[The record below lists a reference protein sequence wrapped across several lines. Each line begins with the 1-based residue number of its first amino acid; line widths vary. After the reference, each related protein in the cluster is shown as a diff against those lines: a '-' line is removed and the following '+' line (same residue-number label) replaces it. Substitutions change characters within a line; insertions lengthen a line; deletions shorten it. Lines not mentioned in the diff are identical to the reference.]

1 MADYMTPFR
10 EALWAELGAAVPSAL
25 PPDGG
30 GIWRALRGRRTP
42 METIA
47 NGGLPYL
54 VVAINPP
61 TASPLEPADEDVY
74 RHTVEVFCFAKG
86 GEEEDALWALLGAI
100 RLRFENEIS
109 LRAMPAGRCVKVLGT
124 DSSWYL
130 PPAERAISKQL
141 DLISGC
147 VRMLFDCSN
156 LIGE

>member
-1 MADYMTPFR
+1 MADYMAPFR
-10 EALWAELGAAVPSAL
+10 AALWAELGAAVPEAL
-25 PPDGG
+25 PPTGG

-42 METIA
+42 LETIA

-61 TASPLEPADEDVY
+61 VASPLEPADEDVY
-74 RHTVEVFCFAKG
+74 RHTVEAYVFAKG
-86 GEEEDALWALLGAI
+86 GEDEDALWAHLGAL
-100 RLRFENEIS
+100 RVRFENEIS
-109 LRAMPAGRCVKVLGT
+109 LRNMPAGRCVKVLGT

-147 VRMLFDCSN
+147 VRVLFDCSN
-156 LIGE
+156 LIA